1 MFTRTIHFQPVT
13 LRQSVSYKCIDCKKP
28 RTRMVKVEH
37 TVNPF
42 NKNEDGTVKTREQV
56 RERVREVHAKE
67 VAETKAGIRCNKCK
81 DAVVAARE
89 AERKAQRTR
98 ESDTK

>member
-1 MFTRTIHFQPVT
+1 MFTRTIHFEPVRI
-13 LRQSVSYKCIDCKKP
+13 RQSVSYKCIDCAKP
-28 RTRMVKVEH
+28 RTKMIAVEH

-42 NKNEDGTVKTREQV
+42 NKNDDGTVKTREQV
-56 RERVREVHAKE
+56 RERVRELHTKE

-81 DAVVAARE
+81 DAIVAARD

-98 ESDTK
+98 ES